1 MGMLPLHKSSPF
13 FLLERVNS
21 VASLSEAAHGSS
33 PVGFAGLSSVL
44 LSKIHRT
51 EVRKL
56 ESNSFMSMVIPKRT
70 TNN

>member
-1 MGMLPLHKSSPF
+1 M
-13 FLLERVNS
+13 
-21 VASLSEAAHGSS
+21 ASLSEAAHGSS